1 MRAVSTPRIEAAL
14 ARATEAAHRGPH
26 SAPRDGRTRSRHF
39 AIGDPQADITR
50 FFAVLDRHGLLG
62 PDGWLRPEVQLVSVG
77 DHFDWGKA
85 HEREEVAT
93 SALRL
98 VAWMA
103 AQPADQAVL
112 LLGNHDLGRVGEL
125 SGFSDARFATAQAEA
140 DGIYRGDDT
149 DEARERDFL
158 TRYPEVPNVE
168 LVARDFSAFREEQ
181 RDWVAYLL
189 RAGRFRV
196 AHAAAEHLLVL
207 HAGVTREDLGLVGV
221 PESSQA
227 HAPTVAEAL
236 NRVLDTAVAAWKQG
250 PFSIPGL
257 HHPGS
262 AASGEGRGIFYQR
275 PSQRPEDAAVCAA
288 TPRRRFDPH
297 RLPAGL
303 TQVVGHTRDKK
314 SRELLA
320 LPHEAPQDG
329 VLRYLATD
337 GTTLHYRAGTPLPAR
352 PGEAALVFTDGG
364 MRESPLERFELFD
377 LDARAPARPLEDS
390 LQGGQG

>member
-1 MRAVSTPRIEAAL
+1 MSTPRIEAAL

-26 SAPRDGRTRSRHF
+26 SAPPDGHPRTRRL

-50 FFAVLDRHGLLG
+50 FFALLDRHGLLG
-62 PDGWLRPEVQLVSVG
+62 ADGWLRPEVQLVSVG

-93 SALRL
+93 SAVKL

-103 AQPADQAVL
+103 AHPADQAVL

-125 SGFSDARFATAQAEA
+125 AGMTDARFATAQVEA
-140 DGIYRGDDT
+140 DRIYQGDDT

-158 TRYPEVPNVE
+158 RRDPEVPNVE
-168 LVARDFSAFREEQ
+168 LVARDFGTFREVQ
-181 RDWVAYLL
+181 RDQVAHLL

-207 HAGVTREDLGLVGV
+207 HAGVTREDLRATGL
-221 PESSQA
+221 PESRQA
-227 HAPTVAEAL
+227 HAPTVADAL
-236 NRVLDTAVAAWKQG
+236 NRALDTAVAAWKQG

-257 HHPGS
+257 YHPGS
-262 AASGEGRGIFYQR
+262 AAYGEGRGIFYQR
-275 PSQRPEDAAVCAA
+275 PSLRPEDAAHRAA

-297 RLPAGL
+297 RLPPGL
-303 TQVVGHTRDKK
+303 TQVVGHTRDKR

-320 LPHEAPQDG
+320 LPHEEARDG
-329 VLRYLATD
+329 VLRYLVTD
-337 GTTLHYRAGTPLPAR
+337 GTTLHYRPGTPPPAG
-352 PGEAALVFTDGG
+352 PGEAVLVFTDGG
-364 MRESPLERFELFD
+364 MRESPLELFELFD
-377 LDARAPARPLEDS
+377 LDTRAPARPLGNA